1 MGYRKNLTNPYL
13 YRQFSNSPQE
23 MFNYTMTN
31 LMDSFYDTALSEATD
46 GAFKAVCLSGIKT
59 EDNNGDGKVDELD
72 AEKVLGYLNVIVRP
86 LTPFGGIL
94 PDPAGMTDPNEIN
107 QIISLHA
114 SVFTARSDF
123 EAKNMDAPK
132 FGEILNC
139 YFEQGSIANS
149 DFRGL
154 RFSKVVGDKD
164 FNNDYKKLAD
174 VQGVVN
180 IVDKD
185 WNGASLLG
193 NAPESIPPSSEPE
206 IEQLA
211 SRFDSEAT
219 ANKAHNTSRINTAH
233 PEFQKYIKAFI
244 VKCSDKSISIK
255 LNSTH
260 RNNAAQQK
268 LIDEHKAGKRKIKPA
283 QYSYHLS
290 GLAFDFNPTLANGT
304 TIVSTMNKQ
313 VWLQSG
319 VPAIGESVGLRW
331 GGYFSTNY
339 DPIHFD
345 FGNKVSS
352 TRNKK
357 MIDEAKQKNV
367 EVTAIP
373 TGV

>member
-46 GAFKAVCLSGIKT
+46 GAFKAVCLSGIRT
-59 EDNNGDGKVDELD
+59 EDNNGDGIVDEND

-94 PDPAGMTDPNEIN
+94 PDPAGMTDANEIN

-123 EAKNMDAPK
+123 EAKNMDAPM

-164 FNNDYKKLAD
+164 FNNDYKNLAY
-174 VQGVVN
+174 VEGVVN

-185 WNGASLLG
+185 WSGASLLG
-193 NAPESIPPSSEPE
+193 IDTASTGAPPTASQIAFETKLKAALESKGLKFHVTDRSRTVDDQMQRIMNKYKNNGPQEVVATYGKNRGAKMVKAIKNGDTATFRS
-206 IEQLA
+206 LA
-211 SRFDSEAT
+211 SQS
-219 ANKAHNTSRINTAH
+219 SRHLKGNAIDIRSWHYTNEQI
-233 PEFQKYIKAFI
+233 PI
-244 VKCSDKSISIK
+244 VLDEIRK
-255 LNSTH
+255 L
-260 RNNAAQQK
+260 
-268 LIDEHKAGKRKIKPA
+268 G
-283 QYSYHLS
+283 
-290 GLAFDFNPTLANGT
+290 GNPLLENIEG
-304 TIVSTMNKQ
+304 
-313 VWLQSG
+313 
-319 VPAIGESVGLRW
+319 
-331 GGYFSTNY
+331 
-339 DPIHFD
+339 
-345 FGNKVSS
+345 
-352 TRNKK
+352 
-357 MIDEAKQKNV
+357 
-367 EVTAIP
+367 
-373 TGV
+373 